1 MADLNTKAQSR
12 KPECN
17 SNQIVGVNVLLQ
29 AYDIIDSVDKHFK
42 TLPCMQPNVDQF
54 LKGCISFFFFLNCH
68 SFLCYSYWYHLCCS
82 ICCNDGS
89 IGVYRLWL

>member
-1 MADLNTKAQSR
+1 MADLNTKALSR

-29 AYDIIDSVDKHFK
+29 AYDIIDSVDKHLK

-54 LKGCISFFFFLNCH
+54 PERLYFFL
-68 SFLCYSYWYHLCCS
+68 FFPKLP
-82 ICCNDGS
+82 
-89 IGVYRLWL
+89 